1 MQKKRITNMN
11 IVIVGAG
18 AIGSLFGAL
27 LAKNNTVV
35 LVGRA
40 PHITAI
46 QHNGLNINGKTHLH
60 VKLSAVESVKDIP
73 ISPNLILLSVK
84 SYDTET
90 AIKHTVPLIQDET
103 VVVSLQNGLNNIEKI
118 KHIVDKDCIVGG
130 VTTHGAIFSNPGVIK
145 HTGKG
150 KTILGELDGIR
161 SKRLENIVRI
171 FNEAGIE
178 TQVSND
184 IVKEIWG
191 KVIINSSIN
200 PLTAFFNCKNGYLL
214 ENPLLKKIVETISEE
229 STNIAQAEGIKLTTP
244 DMIQRTKE
252 VIRDTASNYSSMLQS
267 VQQRKKTEIDSMNG
281 KLVTIGKQHRIDAS
295 LNKILVELVTS
306 LTDE

>member
-1 MQKKRITNMN
+1 MN

-27 LAKNNTVV
+27 LAKNNSVV

-103 VVVSLQNGLNNIEKI
+103 VVVSLQNGLDNIEKI

-214 ENPLLKKIVETISEE
+214 ENPLLQKIVETISEE

>member
-1 MQKKRITNMN
+1 MN

-60 VKLSAVESVKDIP
+60 VKLSAVESVKDVP
-73 ISPNLILLSVK
+73 ISPNLILLTVK
-84 SYDTET
+84 SYDTEI
-90 AIKHTVPLIQDET
+90 AIKHTVPLIHDET
-103 VVVSLQNGLNNIEKI
+103 VVVPLQNGLDNIEKI
-118 KHIVDKDCIVGG
+118 EHIVDKDRIVAG
-130 VTTHGAIFSNPGVIK
+130 VTTHGAIFSNPGVIR

-150 KTILGELDGIR
+150 KTFLGELDGTL

-178 TQVSND
+178 TQVSD
-184 IVKEIWG
+184 DVVKEIWA
-191 KVIINSSIN
+191 KAIINSSIN

-214 ENPLLKKIVETISEE
+214 ENPLLQKIVEAIGEE
-229 STNIAQAEGIKLTTP
+229 STHIAQAEGIKLTSP

-252 VIRDTASNYSSMLQS
+252 VIRDTANNYSSMLQS
-267 VQQRKKTEIDSMNG
+267 VQQRKKTEIDSING
-281 KLVTIGKQHRIDAS
+281 KLITIGRQHRIDTT
-295 LNKILVELVTS
+295 LNKILVELIKS
-306 LTDE
+306 LADG

>member
-1 MQKKRITNMN
+1 MK

-27 LAKNNTVV
+27 LSKNNKVF

-73 ISPNLILLSVK
+73 CSPKLILLTVK

-90 AIKHTVPLIQDET
+90 AIKNTLPLIHDET
-103 VVVSLQNGLNNIEKI
+103 VVVSLQNGLDNIEKI
-118 KHIVDKDCIVGG
+118 EHIVDIDCIIAGI
-130 VTTHGAIFSNPGVIK
+130 TTHGAIFSKPGVIR

-150 KTILGELDGIR
+150 KTILGELDGTR
-161 SKRLENIVRI
+161 SKRLENIVRL

-178 TQVSND
+178 TQVSD
-184 IVKEIWG
+184 DVVKEIWA
-191 KVIINSSIN
+191 KAIINSSIN

-214 ENPLLKKIVETISEE
+214 ENPLLHQVIEAICEE
-229 STNIAQAEGIKLTTP
+229 STNIVQAEGIKLTTP
-244 DMIQRTKE
+244 DMIKRTKE
-252 VIRDTASNYSSMLQS
+252 VIRDTANNYSSMLQS

-281 KLVTIGKQHRIDAS
+281 KLITIGKQHRIDTS
-295 LNKILVELVTS
+295 LNKILVELITS
-306 LTDE
+306 LTDG

>member
-1 MQKKRITNMN
+1 MN

-60 VKLSAVESVKDIP
+60 VKLSAVESVKDVS
-73 ISPNLILLSVK
+73 ISPNLILLTVK
-84 SYDTET
+84 SYDTEI
-90 AIKHTVPLIQDET
+90 AIKHTVPLLHDET
-103 VVVSLQNGLNNIEKI
+103 VVVSLQNGLDNIEKI
-118 KHIVDKDCIVGG
+118 EQIVAKNCIVAG

-150 KTILGELDGIR
+150 KTILGELDGMR

-178 TQVSND
+178 THVSD
-184 IVKEIWG
+184 DVAKEIWG

-214 ENPLLKKIVETISEE
+214 ENPLLHKIVETISEE
-229 STNIAQAEGIKLTTP
+229 STNIAQAEGIKLTAP

-281 KLVTIGKQHRIDAS
+281 KLVTIGKQHRIDTA
-295 LNKILVELVTS
+295 LNKILVDLVTS
-306 LTDE
+306 LVDA

>member
-1 MQKKRITNMN
+1 MN
-11 IVIVGAG
+11 IVIFGAG

-40 PHITAI
+40 PHIIAI
-46 QHNGLNINGKTHLH
+46 QQNGLNINGKTHLH
-60 VKLSAVESVKDIP
+60 VKLSAVESVKDVS
-73 ISPNLILLSVK
+73 ISPNLILLTVK

-90 AIKHTVPLIQDET
+90 AIKHTLPLIHDET
-103 VVVSLQNGLNNIEKI
+103 VVVSLQNGLDNIEKI
-118 KHIVDKDCIVGG
+118 EHIVDKDCIVAG

-150 KTILGELDGIR
+150 KTFLGELDGRR
-161 SKRLENIVRI
+161 SKRLENIVHL

-178 TQVSND
+178 TQISDD
-184 IVKEIWG
+184 IVKEIWV

-214 ENPLLKKIVETISEE
+214 ENPLLYKIVEVISEE
-229 STNIAQAEGIKLTTP
+229 STNIAQAEGIKLTTS

-252 VIRDTASNYSSMLQS
+252 VIRETASNYSSMLQS
-267 VQQRKKTEIDSMNG
+267 IQQRKNTEIDSINR
-281 KLVTIGKQHRIDAS
+281 KLVIIGKRHRINTPM
-295 LNKILVELVTS
+295 NKILVELVMS
-306 LTDE
+306 LTDG

>member
-1 MQKKRITNMN
+1 MN

-229 STNIAQAEGIKLTTP
+229 STNIAQAEGIKITTL

>member
-1 MQKKRITNMN
+1 MN

-214 ENPLLKKIVETISEE
+214 ENPLLQKIVETISEE

-295 LNKILVELVTS
+295 LNKILVDLVTS

>member
-27 LAKNNTVV
+27 LAKNNSVV

>member
-1 MQKKRITNMN
+1 
-11 IVIVGAG
+11 
-18 AIGSLFGAL
+18 
-27 LAKNNTVV
+27 
-35 LVGRA
+35 
-40 PHITAI
+40 
-46 QHNGLNINGKTHLH
+46 
-60 VKLSAVESVKDIP
+60 
-73 ISPNLILLSVK
+73 
-84 SYDTET
+84 
-90 AIKHTVPLIQDET
+90 
-103 VVVSLQNGLNNIEKI
+103 VVVSLQNGLDNIEKI
-118 KHIVDKDCIVGG
+118 EQIVAKNCIVAG
-130 VTTHGAIFSNPGVIK
+130 VTTHGAIFSNPGVIR

-150 KTILGELDGIR
+150 KTILGELDGTR

-171 FNEAGIE
+171 FNEAEIE

-214 ENPLLKKIVETISEE
+214 ENPLLHKIVEAISEE
-229 STNIAQAEGIKLTTP
+229 STNIAQAEGIKLTAP

-252 VIRDTASNYSSMLQS
+252 VIRETASNYSSMLQS

-281 KLVTIGKQHRIDAS
+281 KLVTIGKQHRIDTT

-306 LTDE
+306 LADA

>member
-1 MQKKRITNMN
+1 MN

-27 LAKNNTVV
+27 LAKNNSVV

-214 ENPLLKKIVETISEE
+214 ENPLLQKIVETISEE

-295 LNKILVELVTS
+295 LNKILVDLVTS

>member
-1 MQKKRITNMN
+1 MN

-27 LAKNNTVV
+27 LAKNNSVV